1 LSLCYWRFSAPTISL
16 FKQTLRRKFMKD
28 KLKRFHH
35 LGSQGF
41 TLIELMVVMVIIG
54 LLAATVVPKFF
65 GQVDKAMQQDAQ
77 AQIELLGQALDLY
90 RLEKHKYPTSDEG
103 LEAIKSYL
111 KKNVPKD
118 PWGNAYIYESPG
130 KEGRGYDL
138 ISLGGDNAEGGEG
151 TDMDIVSW
159 KNFE

>member
-1 LSLCYWRFSAPTISL
+1 
-16 FKQTLRRKFMKD
+16 MK
-28 KLKRFHH
+28 KYFNRIRN
-35 LGSQGF
+35 LGSKGF

-103 LEAIKSYL
+103 LDAIKSYL
-111 KKNVPKD
+111 KKSIPKD
-118 PWGNAYIYESPG
+118 PWGNDFIYESPG

-138 ISLGGDNAEGGEG
+138 ISHGADNAEGGEG
-151 TDMDIVSW
+151 TDLDIVSW

>member
-1 LSLCYWRFSAPTISL
+1 
-16 FKQTLRRKFMKD
+16 MK
-28 KLKRFHH
+28 KYLNRIRN
-35 LGSQGF
+35 LGSKGF

-77 AQIELLGQALDLY
+77 AQIELLGQALALY

-103 LEAIKSYL
+103 LDAIKSYL
-111 KKNVPKD
+111 KKSIPKD
-118 PWGNAYIYESPG
+118 PWGNDFIYESPG

-138 ISLGGDNAEGGEG
+138 ISYGADNAEGGEG
-151 TDMDIVSW
+151 TDLDIVSW

>member
-1 LSLCYWRFSAPTISL
+1 
-16 FKQTLRRKFMKD
+16 MKYKSK
-28 KLKRFHH
+28 KLQNFNNK
-35 LGSQGF
+35 GF

-90 RLEKHKYPTSDEG
+90 RLETHKYPASDVG
-103 LEAIKSYL
+103 LNAIKPYL
-111 KKNVPKD
+111 KKNIPKD
-118 PWGNAYIYESPG
+118 PWGNDYVYESPG

-138 ISLGGDNAEGGEG
+138 YSFGADNAEGGEG

>member
-1 LSLCYWRFSAPTISL
+1 MKVNL
-16 FKQTLRRKFMKD
+16 KKF
-28 KLKRFHH
+28 HY

-103 LEAIKSYL
+103 LEALKSYL

-118 PWGNAYIYESPG
+118 PWGNDYIYESPG

-138 ISLGGDNAEGGEG
+138 ISLGADNVEGGEG

>member
-1 LSLCYWRFSAPTISL
+1 
-16 FKQTLRRKFMKD
+16 MKVN
-28 KLKRFHH
+28 LKKFHH

-103 LEAIKSYL
+103 LEALKPYL

-118 PWGNAYIYESPG
+118 PWGNDYIYESPG

-138 ISLGGDNAEGGEG
+138 ISLGADNVEGGEG

>member
-1 LSLCYWRFSAPTISL
+1 MKYE
-16 FKQTLRRKFMKD
+16 FKKPKIFGTE
-28 KLKRFHH
+28 
-35 LGSQGF
+35 GF

-90 RLEKHKYPTSDEG
+90 RLETHKYPTSDDG
-103 LEAIKSYL
+103 LNAIKNYL
-111 KKNVPKD
+111 KKNIPKD
-118 PWGNAYIYESPG
+118 PWGNNYVYESPG

-138 ISLGGDNAEGGEG
+138 YSFGADNAEGGEG

>member
-1 LSLCYWRFSAPTISL
+1 M
-16 FKQTLRRKFMKD
+16 KVNLRK
-28 KLKRFHH
+28 FHH

-103 LEAIKSYL
+103 LEALKSYL

-118 PWGNAYIYESPG
+118 PWGNNYIYESPG

-138 ISLGGDNAEGGEG
+138 ISLGADNAEGGEG
-151 TDMDIVSW
+151 TDIDIVSW

>member
-1 LSLCYWRFSAPTISL
+1 MKYE
-16 FKQTLRRKFMKD
+16 FKKPKNFGTE
-28 KLKRFHH
+28 
-35 LGSQGF
+35 GF

-90 RLEKHKYPTSDEG
+90 RLETHKYPTSDVC
-103 LEAIKSYL
+103 LNAINPYL
-111 KKNVPKD
+111 KKNIPKD
-118 PWGNAYIYESPG
+118 PWGNDYVYESPG
-130 KEGRGYDL
+130 KEGRDYDL
-138 ISLGGDNAEGGEG
+138 YSFGGDNSEGGEG

>member
-1 LSLCYWRFSAPTISL
+1 MKHK
-16 FKQTLRRKFMKD
+16 FK
-28 KLKRFHH
+28 KLGN
-35 LGSQGF
+35 LGTEGF

-90 RLEKHKYPTSDEG
+90 RLEKHKYPNSDDG
-103 LEAIKSYL
+103 LNAIKNYL
-111 KKNVPKD
+111 KKNIPKD
-118 PWGNAYIYESPG
+118 PWGNDYVYESPG

-138 ISLGGDNAEGGEG
+138 YSFGADNAEGGEG